1 MRSPKLGCTDHGSH
15 HKRISS
21 KLSLHRHHGK
31 HDNDAASPIAGPG
44 NDSSSLDLQ
53 PTMSTKI
60 TNQSSDHQTNASVV
74 GAPKP
79 VSESGR
85 SGRAPSFAQDKPLSI
100 EQSVRK
106 FRTFEALRS
115 GDTAKISRCIRE
127 TSDPANGASNLE
139 DTTILHLAIQ
149 CGDLPVV
156 EHVITD
162 GASMVDINAKDKDGN
177 TPLHIAA
184 SQGRGPVVRLL
195 LQQPG
200 INDSAANYQGKLPL
214 DLAKTPDIFQML
226 QLSRSLFVDSKI
238 KEIQVLIASGD
249 YSKLGDV
256 LEEPR
261 VKTVL
266 DINGGEFAS
275 EITTVQS
282 GGTLLHEAARRKN
295 TQLIQV
301 LLLHGKCFPC

>member
-1 MRSPKLGCTDHGSH
+1 MSASQSFEYAPHTA
-15 HKRISS
+15 SS
-21 KLSLHRHHGK
+21 QPRLSK
-31 HDNDAASPIAGPG
+31 
-44 NDSSSLDLQ
+44 
-53 PTMSTKI
+53 TT
-60 TNQSSDHQTNASVV
+60 
-74 GAPKP
+74 
-79 VSESGR
+79 SESGR
-85 SGRAPSFAQDKPLSI
+85 SSRAPSFAQDKPLSI

-115 GDTAKISRCIRE
+115 GDTTRISRSIRE
-127 TSDPANGASNLE
+127 ASDPNNTTSSLE

-149 CGDLPVV
+149 CAELPVV
-156 EHVITD
+156 EYVITE
-162 GASMVDINAKDKDGN
+162 GAGTVDLNAKDKDGN

-195 LQQPG
+195 LEQPG
-200 INDSAANYQGKLPL
+200 IHDSIANYQGKLPL
-214 DLAKTPDIFQML
+214 DLARTPDIFQML

-282 GGTLLHEAARRKN
+282 GGTLLHEAARTKN

-301 LLLHGKCFPC
+301 LLLHG